1 MNAYMRAV
9 DRALAAT
16 GNTHLNAREISALTD
31 RAEEATPH
39 VQQLQRL
46 HPGYNTTRD
55 LLGAAGMTCAR
66 IGLREE
72 IDPEFLDALLQELAR
87 T

>member
-1 MNAYMRAV
+1 MNAYDRAV

-16 GNTHLNAREISALTD
+16 GNTHLNDREISALID

-39 VQQLQRL
+39 VHQLQRL
-46 HPGYNTTRD
+46 HPGYDTTRD
-55 LLGAAGMTCAR
+55 LLDAAGMTCAR
-66 IGLREE
+66 IGLRED
-72 IDPEFLDALLQELAR
+72 IDPEFLDALLQEIAH